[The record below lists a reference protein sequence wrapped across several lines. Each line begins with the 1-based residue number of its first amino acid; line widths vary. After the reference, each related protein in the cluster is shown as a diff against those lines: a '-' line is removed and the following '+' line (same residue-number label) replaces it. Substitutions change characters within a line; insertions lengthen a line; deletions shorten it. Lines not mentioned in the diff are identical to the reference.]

1 MTLRLDGV
9 EGTEVD
15 VDKQIIVPN
24 PANAGHSAEQRR
36 QLKIPLAERDLAG
49 SGALQRPTA
58 YGGGSDGRGSHGFTS
73 AMIRA
78 AHEDA
83 AATAAMVLQVPSVAV
98 DADEVD
104 VLVAGVVETAV
115 GAAVVEAS
123 GGEEPVGRGPNSG
136 RLRCSSRAQLGACW
150 PGACMH
156 GWYSSGD
163 RRRPGRG

>member
-1 MTLRLDGV
+1 ML
-9 EGTEVD
+9 
-15 VDKQIIVPN
+15 
-24 PANAGHSAEQRR
+24 
-36 QLKIPLAERDLAG
+36 QL
-49 SGALQRPTA
+49 
-58 YGGGSDGRGSHGFTS
+58 
-73 AMIRA
+73 
-78 AHEDA
+78 
-83 AATAAMVLQVPSVAV
+83 TAAMVLQVPSVAV